1 MTSAPNENDETTAPI
16 AKRPRLALALT
27 PAMGRVT
34 VAKFRPG
41 KAAPVTPGF
50 RNVVIHT
57 SGALLGG
64 DLSPYV
70 LRNERGC
77 LLENVW
83 QFSKIYARVAAQT
96 IKLSRFHPDVT
107 IWTHGA
113 EQHIGADGKSIASAY
128 WAWRRKGMANAHA
141 VRYPNGFHGRHEAVA
156 SLWLVGG
163 KLRWLDYIAARKHI
177 YCGEYRRLA
186 PLTPHFAR
194 LRSLLLA
201 GENLQIV
208 EVDGPD
214 PSLEYGPYARIS
226 ADAPG
231 MLMDEATI
239 RFLIND
245 AKKPFGHGFV
255 IAALLLGG
263 DAWLLPDDE

>member
-1 MTSAPNENDETTAPI
+1 LPVCGWSA
-16 AKRPRLALALT
+16 
-27 PAMGRVT
+27 
-34 VAKFRPG
+34 
-41 KAAPVTPGF
+41 
-50 RNVVIHT
+50 
-57 SGALLGG
+57 
-64 DLSPYV
+64 
-70 LRNERGC
+70 
-77 LLENVW
+77 
-83 QFSKIYARVAAQT
+83 
-96 IKLSRFHPDVT
+96 
-107 IWTHGA
+107 
-113 EQHIGADGKSIASAY
+113 
-128 WAWRRKGMANAHA
+128 ANC
-141 VRYPNGFHGRHEAVA
+141 
-156 SLWLVGG
+156 
-163 KLRWLDYIAARKHI
+163 DYIAARKHI

-226 ADAPG
+226 ADADAPG